1 MKNKY
6 LIVTVLL
13 LSIAAVMSFTA
24 SNNQRFYYA
33 YNEKIYLNEL
43 DNKLIVRYKHSKKSD
58 KGQISLA
65 AELAEKHFEWKDD
78 STATITLA
86 PFEKARWRDEI
97 LRQTDVK
104 TCNPL
109 YALSTGF
116 EMGVTDEIV
125 VRFHNNV
132 TQKDIDNLH
141 KKHRVEIVKTT
152 DIYYLIKVPA
162 GSDALEIANKY
173 QESGLTRFS
182 HPNFICEVELY
193 QVLPNDP
200 YFVNQFSLHNT
211 GQVFTDGHAGTPD
224 ADIDAPEAWSITR
237 GLNDVIV
244 AVLDEGVTP
253 NHPDLPN
260 ARQLRLNGSNFADGN
275 TNDPSPTGNGNHGNA
290 GAGIIA
296 ATQGNNEGI
305 AGIAPNC
312 RIMPIRVFN
321 TGGSGITPQR
331 LADAINFARQ
341 NGAHILSCSWGY
353 NSDNPNLH
361 PVIRDA
367 IIAATTQGRNGLG
380 CVVVFAAGNN
390 PTNNGFVHFPANV
403 NVAGV
408 LTVGASD
415 RDDLKAFYSPLG
427 NPASPNNQLL
437 DVVAPSHRAYSWQIA
452 GETWECWSL
461 DIPVNPGYNPVKNT
475 DGGALPVVGT
485 VLPNAGANFLSY
497 TGRFGGTSYSAPQV
511 AGVAALLLSINP
523 NLTQQQV
530 FNILTA
536 TADRVGGY
544 VYTNGRSNEFGFGRL
559 NACRAVTQAVATL
572 PITGNSTVCSSN
584 STYTLNNLPAGCTV
598 SWTHSSNLDYVS
610 GQGTSTYTVKANGST
625 SGSAGWVEALINGP
639 CGSVPIRR
647 VVWVGYPSMPY
658 DISGFPNDGLQFPSN
673 SYFNFIVWA
682 QPIEQGV
689 NSYEWYVIGG
699 TILSGQSTPQI
710 EVLTDNAINGNIGFV
725 VGTRVGNTCGW
736 SPWLSRTGIVY
747 DSGSGG
753 GSTYTIYP
761 NPATTTVAV
770 SVIESTSAT
779 TQGAEGV
786 QPISSI
792 KVYDKM
798 GQMVL
803 ARNYPNKPRVVQ
815 LNISPL
821 QKGIYLL
828 KVNDAESHTLMK
840 D

>member
-6 LIVTVLL
+6 LIVNVLL
-13 LSIAAVMSFTA
+13 LSIAAVMSFTV
-24 SNNQRFYYA
+24 SNDQRFYYA

-58 KGQISLA
+58 KGQISLTV
-65 AELAEKHFEWKDD
+65 ELAEKQFEWKDD
-78 STATITLA
+78 STCIITLA
-86 PFEKARWRDEI
+86 ASEKIRFKEKI
-97 LRQTDVK
+97 HKQTDVK
-104 TCNPL
+104 TCNPV
-109 YALSTGF
+109 YAISTGL

-125 VRFHNNV
+125 VRFHDNV
-132 TQKDIDNLH
+132 TQKDIVNLH
-141 KKHRVEIVKTT
+141 KKLRVEVVKTT
-152 DIYYLIKVPA
+152 DIYQLIKIPA
-162 GSDALEIANKY
+162 GSDALEIANQY

-182 HPNFICEVELY
+182 HPNFICEVEHY
-193 QVLPNDP
+193 QVFPNDP
-200 YFVNQFSLHNT
+200 YFVNQFSLYNT

-224 ADIDAPEAWSITR
+224 ADIDAPEAWSITQ
-237 GLNDVIV
+237 GNNSIVV
-244 AVLDEGVTP
+244 AVIDEGVTP

-260 ARQLRLNGSNFADGN
+260 VRQVRLNGSNFGANGHP
-275 TNDPSPTGNGNHGNA
+275 NDPSPTGDENHGNA
-290 GAGIIA
+290 CAGIIA

-305 AGIAPNC
+305 TGIAPNC
-312 RIMPIRVFN
+312 RIMPIRVTFWPN
-321 TGGSGITPQR
+321 SSTPQQF
-331 LADAINFARQ
+331 AAAINFARN
-341 NGAHILSCSWGY
+341 NGAHIISNSWGY
-353 NSDNPNLH
+353 GPQNPNFL

-367 IIAATTQGRNGLG
+367 IIAATTQGRDGLG

-390 PTNNGFVHFPANV
+390 PVNNGSVHFPANV
-403 NVAGV
+403 DVAGV

-437 DVVAPSHRAYSWQIA
+437 DIVAPSHRAYSWQIA
-452 GETWECWSL
+452 GETGECWSL
-461 DIPVNPGYNPVKNT
+461 DIPGNPGYNPVKNT

-485 VLPNAGANFLSY
+485 LLPNAGVNFLSY
-497 TGRFGGTSYSAPQV
+497 TGRFGGTSYSCPQV
-511 AGVAALLLSINP
+511 AGVAALMLSINP
-523 NLTQQQV
+523 NLTQQQI

-544 VYTNGRSNEFGFGRL
+544 VYTNGRSNELGFGRL

-572 PITGNSTVCSSN
+572 PISGTSTVCTSN
-584 STYTLNNLPAGCTV
+584 ATFTINNLPAGCTV
-598 SWTHSSNLDYVS
+598 NWSHSSNLAYVS
-610 GQGTSTYTVKANGST
+610 GQGSSTYTVKATSSTT
-625 SGSAGWVEALINGP
+625 SGAGWAEALINGP
-639 CGSVPIRR
+639 CGSVTIRR

-658 DISGFPNDGLQFPSN
+658 DISGFPYDGMQFPSN

-689 NSYEWYVIGG
+689 NSYEWNVVGG
-699 TILSGQSTPQI
+699 TILNGQSTFQI
-710 EVLTDNAINGNIGFV
+710 DVLTDNAISGNIGFGV
-725 VGTRVGNTCGW
+725 SVKVGNSCGW

-747 DSGSGG
+747 DSGGGG
-753 GSTYTIYP
+753 GSTYSIYP
-761 NPATTTVAV
+761 NPATTTVVV
-770 SVIESTSAT
+770 SIIESTNSAS
-779 TQGAEGV
+779 QGTVEI

-792 KVYDKM
+792 KVFDKM

-803 ARNYPNKPRVVQ
+803 ARNYPHKPRVVQ

-828 KVNDAESHTLMK
+828 KVNDAESHTLIK